1 MPNTNWT
8 RSKIKYELA
17 QKGWPYL
24 RDIDRRFGL
33 PKGTSHNTTARPDPR
48 GERLIADLLQVSAH
62 VIWPSR
68 YDAKGNR
75 LKPQPV
81 ASYTPEPVRRQSQ
94 KSKAA

>member
-1 MPNTNWT
+1 MPKTNW
-8 RSKIKYELA
+8 SKTEIKYRLA
-17 QKGWPYL
+17 RAGWPYL
-24 RDIDRRFGL
+24 QDIDRRFGL
-33 PKGTSHNTTARPDPR
+33 PINTAANATHRPQPR
-48 GERLIADLLQVSAH
+48 GERVIADLLQVSAH

-81 ASYTPEPVRRQSQ
+81 ASYTPAPVRRQCQ